1 MRASGH
7 SGRVAGVAATSA
19 LRGRGG
25 GGIALH
31 ESGASRAAGGSC
43 AVLERRTCC
52 RSCRHCAGAPAIP
65 CGLTKVTERFRY
77 SFTKVRDYWTPAA
90 NNLYWTPAAKNL
102 YWTPAAKNIYWT
114 PAAKNLYWTPAAK
127 NLRRGARLFSA
138 RASFAP
144 ESGTGDAVFPGAGYA
159 ADSGSVKNM
168 IAVSCPSIRS
178 LFASFAPE
186 SGT

>member
-90 NNLYWTPAAKNL
+90 KNL
-102 YWTPAAKNIYWT
+102 YWTPAAKNIYLT